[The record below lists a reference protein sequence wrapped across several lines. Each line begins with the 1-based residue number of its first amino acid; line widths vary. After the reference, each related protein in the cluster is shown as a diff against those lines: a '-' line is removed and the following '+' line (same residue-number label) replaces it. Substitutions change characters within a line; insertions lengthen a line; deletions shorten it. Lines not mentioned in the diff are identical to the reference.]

1 VAEDTPSTEALTH
14 GPLSYNLDFC
24 ACGWEWPCPSEA
36 RRQDAERVRQEAA
49 DTSGLP
55 DKWVCSTCG
64 AQAMEVWRDGV
75 AARVHVVEPRGHEPT
90 TATSGLL
97 HWVRCL
103 VALYDN
109 DMEAL
114 PGGDNDPVQAWD
126 DVMREFRKAVADAD
140 GSTQEEQEAAHTSG
154 LTDRAVALIVGSTQ
168 DERGQPPIREAA
180 DTSGLREALEAL
192 PSIIFTPE
200 QDSSA
205 GDVVYRADVLAA
217 LRGATERPLDVERLT
232 TAMANVGAYYR
243 AEHPNGDYTMV
254 PRTTG
259 NFAALIAV
267 EYARLA
273 SPTTTTPETEG

>member
-1 VAEDTPSTEALTH
+1 MKSRPDGPSSDD
-14 GPLSYNLDFC
+14 P
-24 ACGWEWPCPSEA
+24 
-36 RRQDAERVRQEAA
+36 VRQGGQRTGDEEYDTLRDYWDGLSHKGQWEAFFEAA
-49 DTSGLP
+49 R
-55 DKWVCSTCG
+55 
-64 AQAMEVWRDGV
+64 QRDL
-75 AARVHVVEPRGHEPT
+75 AIAHDRQPYPT
-90 TATSGLL
+90 A
-97 HWVRCL
+97 
-103 VALYDN
+103 
-109 DMEAL
+109 EAYETL
-114 PGGDNDPVQAWD
+114 A
-126 DVMREFRKAVADAD
+126 
-140 GSTQEEQEAAHTSG
+140 AAHAKYKAMYRQAAEWI
-154 LTDRAVALIVGSTQ
+154 TDVQMHYVLGPEATPEDVFMVANESQ
-168 DERGQPPIREAA
+168 DAA